1 MNLPRCALL
10 ILLAAL
16 VSACASTSPVS
27 GRSDAS
33 IAVGETVLA
42 VEEAPPAA
50 DETVANAATPVD
62 AGAETTPE
70 DAETAASSAPT
81 DAEQDY
87 AALYGDSSYDPVA
100 DPTLPPGVQATAVF
114 DPWEKFN
121 RRVHAFNNSVD
132 RAVARPLARTYVH
145 VVPRPMRLGVS
156 NFFSNLGQPIDAL
169 NALLQGRPKQ
179 ASQSLARFL
188 MNSTL
193 GIGGI
198 FDPASDA
205 KLPNRNEDFG
215 QTLGVWGWRKSRY
228 LELPFFGPRTVRDA
242 FGMVGDAQISPVR
255 KIESDKVRYGLQ
267 GLALVDIRAQLLP
280 LDSLREGASDE
291 YTLTRDAWS
300 QRRQFQIFQDT
311 RRKSDNDTSLPD
323 YLNDEDPDM
332 TVPVDAMP
340 MPQIPAIDN

>member
-1 MNLPRCALL
+1 MSLPRCALL

-33 IAVGETVLA
+33 IAVGEQVLA
-42 VEEAPPAA
+42 VEEAPPAT

-62 AGAETTPE
+62 AGAEATPE
-70 DAETAASSAPT
+70 DAETAASLAPT

-87 AALYGDSSYDPVA
+87 AVLYGDSSYDPVA

-121 RRVHAFNNSVD
+121 RRVHAFNNTVD

-156 NFFSNLGQPIDAL
+156 NFFSNLGQPIGAL

-255 KIESDKVRYGLQ
+255 RIESDKVRYGLQ

-340 MPQIPAIDN
+340 MPEIPAIDN